1 MFSFLLFSGLSC
13 KENNVLVLSLL
24 TELYNLSEVEKY
36 YLSFI
41 RRLELVLGMY
51 KLYISSKIN

>member
-13 KENNVLVLSLL
+13 KENDVLVLSLL

-41 RRLELVLGMY
+41 RMVEVVLGMY
-51 KLYISSKIN
+51 KLYISSKSN